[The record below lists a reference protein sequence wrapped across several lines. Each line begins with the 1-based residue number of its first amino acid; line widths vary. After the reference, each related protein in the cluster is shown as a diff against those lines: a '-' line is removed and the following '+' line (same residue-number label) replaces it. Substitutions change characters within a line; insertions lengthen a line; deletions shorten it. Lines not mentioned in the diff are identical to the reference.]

1 MINPSASW
9 WSYKSPVVNDARL
22 SLYNEYGEILSG
34 GRKDYQIKY
43 MGHRIELEEIERAME
58 DIAGISR
65 ACCIFDEK
73 KSKLYGFYV
82 GEIEK
87 KELHHR
93 MSSTLPPF
101 MVPGALRK
109 VEQMPLTKNG
119 KTDRKALME
128 KHAKG
133 ARA

>member
-1 MINPSASW
+1 ME
-9 WSYKSPVVNDARL
+9 KSFLAAGRIIRL
-22 SLYNEYGEILSG
+22 SIWDTGSN
-34 GRKDYQIKY
+34 
-43 MGHRIELEEIERAME
+43 
-58 DIAGISR
+58 SR

-93 MSSTLPPF
+93 MSSSLPPF

>member
-1 MINPSASW
+1 M
-9 WSYKSPVVNDARL
+9 
-22 SLYNEYGEILSG
+22 GE
-34 GRKDYQIKY
+34 
-43 MGHRIELEEIERAME
+43 M
-58 DIAGISR
+58 
-65 ACCIFDEK
+65 
-73 KSKLYGFYV
+73 
-82 GEIEK
+82 EK
-87 KELHHR
+87 KELHHL
-93 MSSTLPPF
+93 MSSNLPPF

>member
-1 MINPSASW
+1 MLFRS
-9 WSYKSPVVNDARL
+9 
-22 SLYNEYGEILSG
+22 NEYGEILFG

-58 DIAGISR
+58 DIEGISR

-93 MSSTLPPF
+93 MSSSLPPF